1 MSRLKTSAPHNWFN
15 WQKRLNYFHQAIA
28 INFKFSKRI
37 SWTVTSNVIK
47 IIQFWENINS
57 TFSNLIGNSNS
68 LCLAISSISITSL
81 IKLRCSLFSKAT
93 EKHLECQ
100 PGSCAKIWRHLFHK
114 FIYFQ
119 DLKDLMRRAGEVTY
133 ANAHN
138 EKRNEG

>member
-1 MSRLKTSAPHNWFN
+1 MSRLKTSAPHVWFN

-28 INFKFSKRI
+28 INFKFKQTNSLNGFKQC
-37 SWTVTSNVIK
+37 NK
-47 IIQFWENINS
+47 NFENINS
-57 TFSNLIGNSNS
+57 TFSKLIGNSNS
-68 LCLAISSISITSL
+68 LCLAISSILITSL

-114 FIYFQ
+114 FFYFQ